1 MSQER
6 IAFENWLGIKPCG
19 AAHDLAWAAWR
30 ARASL
35 PAPQQATPATPEDMK
50 VYDGIAAGYFADAQQ
65 ATPEPVGEPVAR
77 VELMQTG
84 GNAGLAT
91 RIVEIDDPL
100 RERLRPGDLL
110 FTHPAPGVPEG
121 FALVPVEPTP
131 AMKTAGINVEVFASD
146 PNAGPLNWEEV
157 EAVYRAMLAA
167 AQAKGDQP

>member
-65 ATPEPVGEPVAR
+65 ATPEPVGEAWGWAVNSMLFRGEFAEDDAKAEAKRCGGTTSAVA
-77 VELMQTG
+77 LY
-84 GNAGLAT
+84 
-91 RIVEIDDPL
+91 D
-100 RERLRPGDLL
+100 
-110 FTHPAPGVPEG
+110 HPAPGVPEG

-167 AQAKGDQP
+167 AQAKGGQ

>member
-65 ATPEPVGEPVAR
+65 ATPEPVGEAWGWAVNSMLFRGEFAEDDAKAEAKRCGGTTSAVA
-77 VELMQTG
+77 LY
-84 GNAGLAT
+84 
-91 RIVEIDDPL
+91 D
-100 RERLRPGDLL
+100 
-110 FTHPAPGVPEG
+110 HPAPGVPEG

-131 AMKTAGINVEVFASD
+131 KVAMVLYEGARNCFSPKVAEVLWQD
-146 PNAGPLNWEEV
+146 V
-157 EAVYRAMLAA
+157 LAA
-167 AQAKGDQP
+167 AQAKGGEHARS